1 MARFGACFVVASA
14 LATADASVVRPAV
27 SLAAAKSSVNA
38 NSASRVVLEE
48 RIGDYKAVNPGF
60 GEDACQAMFETKKK
74 LGGSVPPN
82 DFVTGCT
89 EVCASAKAMKEYWGS
104 GDMASYACEEVK
116 KFGCVYDGTPPVTA
130 ADIGC

>member
-1 MARFGACFVVASA
+1 MAKVAAICGCLLLGAANAEVVKPMSA
-14 LATADASVVRPAV
+14 LATQSRMTADSE
-27 SLAAAKSSVNA
+27 SQ
-38 NSASRVVLEE
+38 VVLETK
-48 RIGDYKAVNPGF
+48 IGDMKAVSPGF
-60 GEDACQAMFETKKK
+60 GEESCQGMFSTKMK

-89 EVCASAKAMKEYWGS
+89 EVCASIKAMKEYWGS
-104 GDMASYACEEVK
+104 GDMASYACAEAK

>member
-1 MARFGACFVVASA
+1 MARLAAGLFVAAA
-14 LATADASVVRPAV
+14 LADASQVKPAV
-27 SLAAAKSSVNA
+27 SLAAASSTVNA
-38 NSASRVVLEE
+38 NSASKVVLEE

-60 GEDACQAMFETKKK
+60 AEDSCIAMFETKKK

-89 EVCASAKAMKEYWGS
+89 EVCASIRAMKEYWGS
-104 GDMASYACEEVK
+104 GDMASYACAEAK